1 MLLLPTLLSIQL
13 EAITVHYGIC
23 CKISSTDIAPDHLCL
38 PFLHDIFECSNKSN
52 IHQRLQLYQHSHRLN
67 GSGNFVCPHCILPP
81 IQVHLPA
88 ILKQSLVLEVISS
101 YQTGI
106 TSINLAVILEYDTVY
121 PLTISQTYPM
131 HQLCVHP
138 SNLQCVCYDVV
149 MAFLVTYHHC
159 DFIPCVH
166 VFYFLHYQWID
177 YIQCM
182 VFRIDKPSTIM
193 LYQSQVL

>member
-1 MLLLPTLLSIQL
+1 MGSVARSPVLILLQITCVYRFYMIYSNAATNLTSIN
-13 EAITVHYGIC
+13 GFNC
-23 CKISSTDIAPDHLCL
+23 IS
-38 PFLHDIFECSNKSN
+38 
-52 IHQRLQLYQHSHRLN
+52 IHIDWLDL
-67 GSGNFVCPHCILPP
+67 
-81 IQVHLPA
+81 A
-88 ILKQSLVLEVISS
+88 ILFVHIVSCRPFKCIYLQSWSNRWFLKLSS